1 MEWSDTGLVGE
12 AVCKAAG
19 GEVAGACAE
28 VCGLSSSEDEARR
41 YPYVCF
47 YPGKVGDV
55 LVGFQLCLEPLID
68 TDPFIRVSCG
78 TYPWSSGAVLW
89 TILPRPL
96 RD

>member
-19 GEVAGACAE
+19 VRAGACAE

-89 TILPRPL
+89 IILPRPL